1 MKKASILVPFSGDS
15 DLLQLFFECLIKSH
29 DIKEY
34 ELILI
39 GDGCRNQK
47 VIDYAEQLR
56 NTKIVDSLILLENP
70 IGFGQANNRGVEKAS
85 TERLVFINDDI
96 LLMDHEIDTL
106 LQEQDRLNC
115 AAIQPVLLYPQTDL
129 IQSTGHIFGDNFNRH
144 AHQGIR
150 KDKLVLPDSVERQ
163 ALTLSFCAIKRN
175 VFFQTGGFDPFY
187 YNAFEGLELTH
198 RIHAEKLGCKVAAN
212 VFAYHIQSSTRNTY
226 ARSEERYMPYFW
238 IRNHSSLHEDL
249 TEEWKRVMPE
259 RVQEHPYFCIDFSPL
274 RLTDFALKAG
284 FTLHGSINL
293 PLNGDINLLTAV
305 PFEYIKMPIPMMMIC
320 DSFSQLRKNFLWT
333 RMRKST
339 NDIILDACGNT
350 IFLSEI
356 TG

>member
-1 MKKASILVPFSGDS
+1 M
-15 DLLQLFFECLIKSH
+15 QLFFECLIKSH

-56 NTKIVDSLILLENP
+56 NTKIVDSLILLDNP

-85 TERLVFINDDI
+85 TEQLVFINDDI
-96 LLMDHEIDTL
+96 LLMDHEIDAL
-106 LQEQDRLNC
+106 LQEQNRLNC

-144 AHQGIR
+144 AHQGIK

-175 VFFQTGGFDPFY
+175 VFFQTGGFDPFF

-198 RIHAEKLGCKVAAN
+198 RIHAEKLGCKVQISPKTSN
-212 VFAYHIQSSTRNTY
+212 FLIFYKKLSFFLHQAYY
-226 ARSEERYMPYFW
+226 YFKQLSPCHLKQF
-238 IRNHSSLHEDL
+238 I
-249 TEEWKRVMPE
+249 T
-259 RVQEHPYFCIDFSPL
+259 PL
-274 RLTDFALKAG
+274 RL
-284 FTLHGSINL
+284 HRH
-293 PLNGDINLLTAV
+293 P
-305 PFEYIKMPIPMMMIC
+305 
-320 DSFSQLRKNFLWT
+320 
-333 RMRKST
+333 KSPT
-339 NDIILDACGNT
+339 YT
-350 IFLSEI
+350 PHP
-356 TG
+356 